1 MKHIWTYSKSDFA
14 AMATTIIV
22 TWTAGIESGII
33 AGVALSI
40 FLHLYRTSK
49 PHVAV
54 VGQIPGTT
62 HFRNVKRH
70 TVVTDPAILSLR
82 IDASLYFPN
91 ARYIEDLVNASVAAN
106 PEVRHVIL
114 ECPAVNDIDFSAL
127 ESLEALNHRALEL
140 ANAAARDSGALVA
153 GNLSNTWEFD
163 LSDPGRSSAVVR
175 SIFEEQ
181 VEWAAAGQADFVIA
195 ETFGHL
201 GEAMIALETIKAAS
215 LPAVITFSP
224 TTEQTCDGYTWHQAC
239 KALEDSGAD
248 VVGLNCGRGPKTM
261 LPILEQIRQTVS
273 GHVAALPVPY
283 RTDKNQPC
291 FFELRLPEG
300 KNAFPVALD
309 PFLLTRFEMADFALK
324 AKQIGVDYIGI
335 CCGAGPHHV
344 RAMAE
349 AIGRSVPASVNSP
362 DISLH
367 PIFGDASSQ
376 KKNFRECLY
385 GLKIDN

>member
-1 MKHIWTYSKSDFA
+1 MRKELMGKN
-14 AMATTIIV
+14 
-22 TWTAGIESGII
+22 
-33 AGVALSI
+33 
-40 FLHLYRTSK
+40 K
-49 PHVAV
+49 
-54 VGQIPGTT
+54 
-62 HFRNVKRH
+62 
-70 TVVTDPAILSLR
+70 LSLMER
-82 IDASLYFPN
+82 LEKDVLLVAEG
-91 ARYIEDLVNASVAAN
+91 YIFELERRGYIKAGPFV
-106 PEVRHVIL
+106 PEVVL
-114 ECPAVNDIDFSAL
+114 EHPEAVKQLHQEFVRAGSDVVVACTYYGHRSKLKSIGREDR
-127 ESLEALNHRALEL
+127 LEALNHRALEL

-291 FFELRLPEG
+291 FFELRLPEE

-385 GLKIDN
+385 GLKIDD